1 MKVIG
6 INGSARKDGNTSLL
20 IKAVFAE
27 LEAEGIETDLVQ
39 LHGKALEPCKACFGC
54 GGKRQCVVKT
64 DYFNECFAKMV
75 EADGIVLGSPV
86 YSADV
91 TAGMKAFLERAGV
104 VVATNPGM
112 LRHKVGA
119 SVAAVRRGGERRKGT
134 MLAYLQGLSLG
145 LAYVAPIGVQN
156 LFVINAGLSQPRAAA
171 YRTALIVIFFD
182 VTLALAGFFGI
193 GALIEHSELIRK
205 GVLLAGSLVV
215 MYMGLRLMLSREVA
229 GPAINVNIPLMKT
242 IGMACVVT
250 WFNPQAIIDVSLLLG
265 SFRVALPPE
274 ESGLFLW
281 GVVCASCLWFL
292 SLTTI
297 SSLFK
302 NRFTP
307 RLLRIINL
315 VCGLV
320 IFFYGVK
327 LGWSF
332 VELWQSTF

>member
-75 EADGIVLGSPV
+75 EADGMVLGSPV

-119 SVAAVRRGGERRKGT
+119 SVAAVR
-134 MLAYLQGLSLG
+134 LLILQPVLRVSCSRNSGLS
-145 LAYVAPIGVQN
+145 
-156 LFVINAGLSQPRAAA
+156 R
-171 YRTALIVIFFD
+171 
-182 VTLALAGFFGI
+182 
-193 GALIEHSELIRK
+193 
-205 GVLLAGSLVV
+205 
-215 MYMGLRLMLSREVA
+215 
-229 GPAINVNIPLMKT
+229 
-242 IGMACVVT
+242 
-250 WFNPQAIIDVSLLLG
+250 
-265 SFRVALPPE
+265 
-274 ESGLFLW
+274 
-281 GVVCASCLWFL
+281 
-292 SLTTI
+292 
-297 SSLFK
+297 
-302 NRFTP
+302 
-307 RLLRIINL
+307 
-315 VCGLV
+315 
-320 IFFYGVK
+320 VK
-327 LGWSF
+327 LLPTSKRAGKR
-332 VELWQSTF
+332 LW